1 MRRRIDTLRDV
12 GRGSLPGAPVRVFLR
27 DGTDLGVAHVPWPVS
42 PGDLFALE
50 RGLPLRVRTVE
61 PAPPGELYHATLEV
75 FPERRHL
82 FRRGER
88 RSPPPEL
95 R

>member
-1 MRRRIDTLRDV
+1 MKGV
-12 GRGSLPGAPVRVFLR
+12 GRGELPGAPVRVFLG

-42 PGDLFALE
+42 PGDLCALE
-50 RGLPLRVRTVE
+50 RGLPLRVRSV
-61 PAPPGELYHATLEV
+61 APTAPGEPYHAELEV

-88 RSPPPEL
+88 RPLPPGPQ
-95 R
+95 